1 MSVQEHPAFKEE
13 ERTLAA
19 TLLRVDQESAFLTV
33 RNQELLVEIARSQG
47 KEGMDS
53 AYRFA
58 CINLENNKTHFA
70 ILDLIKDQAYF
81 ARLDFCEEGSPENE
95 TIYLGKI
102 GFVSRETS
110 EVIVVD
116 WREPIAT
123 LYYGGTEG
131 TSTYEAPVGVVE
143 CEVNLKRQMEIEN
156 ALIKR
161 IVDTQIS
168 AAIYGDSTGIPTDE
182 FLLSRLGQQ
191 SDRRLR
197 DIVSTIQQEQNTII
211 RANLDQPLVVQGV
224 AGSGKTTVALHRLA
238 YLLYRYRD
246 KLSPEDVLVIAPNR
260 VFLTYI
266 SDVLPSLGVND
277 VAQSTLT
284 EYLQNIY
291 GKGLSVVSKKA
302 SHFHADTE
310 DPYSSVFAKAQTAST
325 IIKGSLAI
333 KPLLEQAAQSA
344 GVSALPRQ
352 PLIILGKTMAA
363 LDETRRRY
371 LGDYPLMPPLRR
383 LEELRK
389 VAQRLAEKR
398 LEEASAETQAKYERR
413 LEELRRQ
420 RAQGS
425 TAILSVYKDREDE
438 LSGLKAKK
446 EQELSRYLDTFGLPN
461 ALEIYKTIMSDQEVL
476 LAALNGEFESQLIQA
491 TAFISSQMF
500 ALGMVEEEEDLAPL
514 AYLRLRLSGVSDK
527 LKFKHIV
534 IDEGQDLT
542 ALEISV
548 LADLSG
554 HDSITIVGDVSQSIL
569 PGRGLTDWKQ
579 TAGACFKGKVRT
591 ATLTLSYRTT
601 SEIVNFS
608 NSVLRSKHF
617 SGALAKP
624 VLRSGELPR
633 LIKTTTTEEQHKAIT
648 TILRETKDRGHNNV
662 AVIARSVTDAQ
673 SLYNALKTQGVVVT
687 LLQDGSDE
695 YEGGVQVMPVYL
707 SKGLEFDAVIIVD
720 ADDDR
725 YPDRELDAKL
735 LYVALTRAMH
745 ELYVLHT
752 GQLTP
757 LLQITDKGLYQN
769 TI

>member
-1 MSVQEHPAFKEE
+1 MSVQEHQAFAEE
-13 ERTLAA
+13 QKTLTA

-33 RNQELLVEIARSQG
+33 RTQELLVEIARSQG

-58 CINLENNKTHFA
+58 CVSLEHNTNHFA

-81 ARLDFCEEGSPENE
+81 ARLDFCEEGSVDNE

-102 GFVSRETS
+102 GFISRETS
-110 EVIVVD
+110 EVIIVD

-131 TSTYEAPVGVVE
+131 TSTYDAPVGLVE
-143 CEVNLKRQMEIEN
+143 CEVKLKRQMEIEFD
-156 ALIKR
+156 LIKR

-197 DIVSTIQQEQNTII
+197 DIVSTIQKEQNSII
-211 RANLDQPLVVQGV
+211 RATLDKPLVVQGV

-246 KLSPEDVLVIAPNR
+246 RLGPEEVLVIAPNR

-266 SDVLPSLGVND
+266 SDVLPNLGVND

-291 GKGLSVVSKKA
+291 GKGLKVVSKKV
-302 SHFHADTE
+302 SHFHADTD
-310 DPYSSVFAKAQTAST
+310 DPYSSLFAKAQTAST
-325 IIKGSLAI
+325 LVKGSLAI

-352 PLIILGKTMAA
+352 PLIILGKTLAPP
-363 LDETRRRY
+363 DETKRRY
-371 LGDYPLMPPLRR
+371 LGDYPLMPPIRR

-389 VAQRLAEKR
+389 VAQRLADKR

-438 LSGLKAKK
+438 LAGLKAKK

-461 ALEIYKTIMSDQEVL
+461 ALDIYKTIMSDQEVL
-476 LAALNGEFESQLIQA
+476 QAALSGEFEPQPIQA
-491 TAFISSQMF
+491 TAFISGQIF
-500 ALGMVEEEEDLAPL
+500 ALGLVEEEDLAPL

-554 HDSITIVGDVSQSIL
+554 HDSFTIVGDVSQSIL

-579 TAGACFKGKVRT
+579 TAGACFRGKVHT

-608 NSVLRSKHF
+608 NSVLGSKHF

-633 LIKTTTTEEQHKAIT
+633 LLRVATSEEQVD
-648 TILRETKDRGHNNV
+648 TILTIISQTQTKGHKNV
-662 AVIARSVTDAQ
+662 AIISRSVGEAQ
-673 SLYNALKTQGVVVT
+673 SLYAALKTQDAVVS

-707 SKGLEFDAVIIVD
+707 SKGLEFDAVILTD
-720 ADDDR
+720 ADGDH

-745 ELYVLHT
+745 ELYVVHS
-752 GQLTP
+752 GKVTP
-757 LLQITDKGLYQN
+757 LLKTVDEGLYQK

>member
-33 RNQELLVEIARSQG
+33 RNQELLLEIARSQG

-58 CINLENNKTHFA
+58 CISLENNTNHFA
-70 ILDLIKDQAYF
+70 ILDIIKDQAYF
-81 ARLDFCEEGSPENE
+81 ARLDFCEEGSSENE

-102 GFVSRETS
+102 GFISRETS
-110 EVIVVD
+110 EVVIVD

-143 CEVNLKRQMEIEN
+143 CEVSLKRQMEIEN
-156 ALIKR
+156 DLIKR

-197 DIVSTIQQEQNTII
+197 DIVSTIQKEQNSII

-310 DPYSSVFAKAQTAST
+310 DPYSSVFTKAQAAST
-325 IIKGSLAI
+325 IVKGSLAI

-352 PLIILGKTMAA
+352 PLIILGKTLAA
-363 LDETRRRY
+363 PDETKRRY
-371 LGDYPLMPPLRR
+371 LGDYPLMPPIRR

-398 LEEASAETQAKYERR
+398 LEEVTAETQAKYERR

-438 LSGLKAKK
+438 LAGLKAKK

-476 LAALNGEFESQLIQA
+476 CAALKGEFELQLIQA
-491 TAFISSQMF
+491 TAFISSQIF
-500 ALGMVEEEEDLAPL
+500 ALGLVEEEDLAPL

-579 TAGACFKGKVRT
+579 TAGACFKGKIRT

-601 SEIVNFS
+601 SEIVSFS

-633 LIKTTTTEEQHKAIT
+633 LIRTSTTEEQHKIII
-648 TILRETKDRGHNNV
+648 TILRETLSRGHNNV
-662 AVIARSVTDAQ
+662 AVIARSVTEAQ
-673 SLYNALKTQGVVVT
+673 SLYSALKAQGAVVT

-707 SKGLEFDAVIIVD
+707 SKGLEFDTVIIAE
-720 ADDDR
+720 ADNEH

-745 ELYVLHT
+745 ELYVLHS
-752 GQLTP
+752 GPISP
-757 LLQITDKGLYQN
+757 LLKTTDKDLYQN

>member
-1 MSVQEHPAFKEE
+1 MSVQEHPAFREE

-58 CINLENNKTHFA
+58 CISLENNTNHFA

-81 ARLDFCEEGSPENE
+81 ARLDFCEEGSSENE

-102 GFVSRETS
+102 GFISRETS
-110 EVIVVD
+110 EVIIVD

-143 CEVNLKRQMEIEN
+143 CEVNLKRQMEIEDD
-156 ALIKR
+156 LIKR

-197 DIVSTIQQEQNTII
+197 DIVSTIQKEQNSII

-291 GKGLSVVSKKA
+291 GKGLNVVSKKA

-310 DPYSSVFAKAQTAST
+310 DPYSNVFAKAQISSI

-352 PLIILGKTMAA
+352 PLIILGKTLAA
-363 LDETRRRY
+363 PDETKRRY

-420 RAQGS
+420 RAQGT
-425 TAILSVYKDREDE
+425 TAILSVYKDRDE
-438 LSGLKAKK
+438 ELAGLKAKK

-476 LAALNGEFESQLIQA
+476 FAALNGEFELHLIQA
-491 TAFISSQMF
+491 TAFISSQIF
-500 ALGMVEEEEDLAPL
+500 ALGLVEEEDLAPL

-548 LADLSG
+548 LADISG
-554 HDSITIVGDVSQSIL
+554 HDSIAIVGDVSQSIL

-579 TAGACFKGKVRT
+579 TAGACFKGKIRT

-601 SEIVNFS
+601 SEIVSFS
-608 NSVLRSKHF
+608 NSVLSSRHF

-633 LIKTTTTEEQHKAIT
+633 LLETSTTEGQHKTIT
-648 TILRETKDRGHNNV
+648 TILGQTQARGHRNV
-662 AVIARSVTDAQ
+662 AIITRSVTEAQ
-673 SLYNALKTQGVVVT
+673 LLYNALKAQGAVVT

-707 SKGLEFDAVIIVD
+707 SKGLEFDTVIITD
-720 ADDDR
+720 ADNEH

-745 ELYVLHT
+745 ELYVLHP
-752 GQLTP
+752 GQVSP
-757 LLQITDKGLYQN
+757 LLKTTNKDLYQN